1 MHGVTLDGF
10 IAGITAGFSSQ
21 GVEQA
26 TISDVDTS
34 LLSAFWFLK
43 SLESQRFETR
53 FHIDLNSRTSR
64 CETGRVGLLRANH
77 SGLVRWSDD
86 QYFFTY
92 PESQLRS
99 FFRSSPVSQAEWEL
113 VSNRMLIPSSVQ
125 V

>member
-10 IAGITAGFSSQ
+10 IAGITAGFNSQ
-21 GVEQA
+21 GVEQVI
-26 TISDVDTS
+26 ISDVDTS

-43 SLESQRFETR
+43 SLEAQRFETR

-64 CETGRVGLLRANH
+64 CETGRVGLLRAH
-77 SGLVRWSDD
+77 QAGLVQWSDD
-86 QYFFTY
+86 QYVFTY
-92 PESQLRS
+92 PEGQLRS